1 MISSVWLDHHQ
12 EIILNSTST
21 TPIPKFNVPE
31 NIVFVYVGQKNL
43 KDS

>member
-1 MISSVWLDHHQ
+1 MIVFSEKLYISCEWP
-12 EIILNSTST
+12 TTT
-21 TPIPKFNVPE
+21 TPIYKFNVPE